1 MSIVE
6 AERPAGV
13 PVSVSVEIGGRE
25 ITFETGKLAK
35 QADGAVVVRA
45 GRPSSSARRKA
56 GQRRAKARTS
66 SR

>member
-35 QADGAVVVRA
+35 
-45 GRPSSSARRKA
+45 
-56 GQRRAKARTS
+56 
-66 SR
+66 